1 MSIAEGF
8 RILLIEPCEDFRTI
22 LTLLLELAGC
32 EVRSAGD
39 STTGLAIA
47 RVFQPDM
54 VLTELV
60 GVGGLDIARQLNSIP
75 EVKDTYVVA
84 LTSLYRSGIEAEA
97 VKAGFT
103 KYMLKPTAFDSLVQ
117 ALTTL
122 ATLRGKRLQLSSFVT
137 PSAALLQ

>member
-1 MSIAEGF
+1 MSVPAGF

-22 LTLLLELAGC
+22 LTILLDVAGC

-60 GVGGLDIARQLNSIP
+60 GVGGLEIARQLNSIP
-75 EVKDTYVVA
+75 EAKNTYVVA
-84 LTSLYRSGIEAEA
+84 LTSLYRIGIEVEA

-103 KYMLKPTAFDSLVQ
+103 KYMLKPTSFDSLVQ

-122 ATLRGKRLQLSSFVT
+122 ATLRGKKLQLCNFLS
-137 PSAALLQ
+137 P